1 MTPVFLLRLLLDFLA
16 LALLLVA
23 LAYDWLGNVAHEI
36 IGTVMF
42 ALLLDHNFFNRWWYA
57 GFSRRLSGQRVIR
70 IGVNLSLLVSMLV
83 LVTTSIIVSRTVFS
97 FLPITSTV
105 LARQL
110 HTMVGYLVLLIAGVH
125 LGMHW
130 RMIMAVIRGLLGI
143 SGHSR
148 NRTLIL
154 RGLTAMTALFG
165 FVSLSVVNLKAKLT
179 MEFTLEAWDFEAQAA
194 AFFMHL
200 TGIIGLGTA
209 IGHYAIRMSQRF
221 GK

>member
-1 MTPVFLLRLLLDFLA
+1 MTAVFLFRLLLDFLA

-23 LAYDWLGNVAHEI
+23 LAYDWLGNLAHEI

-42 ALLLDHNFFNRWWYA
+42 VLLLGHNFFNRWWYA
-57 GFSRRLSGQRVIR
+57 RFSRRLSGQRAIR
-70 IGVNLSLLVSMLV
+70 IGVNLSLLASMLV
-83 LVTTSIIVSRTVFS
+83 LVTTSIIISRTVFS

-110 HTMVGYLVLLIAGVH
+110 HTMAGYLVLLIAGVH

-165 FVSLSVVNLKAKLT
+165 FLSLSVVNLKAKLT
-179 MEFTLEAWDFEAQAA
+179 MEFTLEAWDFEAQTA

-200 TGIIGLGTA
+200 TGIIGLGAA
-209 IGHYAIRMSQRF
+209 IGHYAIRISQQS